1 MYCNRAVQNQPM
13 LVYLMHVETL
23 PFPLGT
29 LINTSLEIW
38 LEVSGLS
45 VCFPEGYCF
54 STGVCVS
61 PFLQGN
67 LTSSNHLFS
76 LQRGAW
82 TLPRTWCR
90 LKPLMLLE
98 PRVAACTLPSQSVTG
113 GQDGCGPTKP
123 VGFAVSY

>member
-1 MYCNRAVQNQPM
+1 M

-38 LEVSGLS
+38 LEVSGLL

-67 LTSSNHLFS
+67 LTSSNQPS
-76 LQRGAW
+76 LLTPERSLDLAPYLVQTQA
-82 TLPRTWCR
+82 
-90 LKPLMLLE
+90 
-98 PRVAACTLPSQSVTG
+98 PRVA
-113 GQDGCGPTKP
+113 
-123 VGFAVSY
+123 